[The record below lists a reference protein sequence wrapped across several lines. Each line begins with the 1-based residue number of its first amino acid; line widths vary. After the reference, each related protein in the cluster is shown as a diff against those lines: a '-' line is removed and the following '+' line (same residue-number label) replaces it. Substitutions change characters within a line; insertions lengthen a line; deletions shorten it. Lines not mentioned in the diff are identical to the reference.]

1 MDPKQG
7 FEILNEFGQSRGVG
21 AVEQLIPAP
30 LRQRKKAGRVMGH
43 DHEPAGGGPLRR
55 LAERRDEAGVLRADA
70 GEIEAGE
77 VDVPAAAGTV
87 RAWGIRSWRFRG
99 GGFRFPGVFQAPI
112 Q

>member
-1 MDPKQG
+1 M
-7 FEILNEFGQSRGVG
+7 G

-87 RAWGIRSWRFRG
+87 RALSRAAWWWRVLLGMGCRVVMSTHPLARRSLLSDLG
-99 GGFRFPGVFQAPI
+99 
-112 Q
+112 